1 MPAFP
6 SGKRL
11 PPDHAPSPMTRL
23 LATLVLALMLAFPAG
38 AGDVAMARP
47 GTVVSFAGADSGA
60 VVETWTVTGND
71 GRDVTVEVRGD
82 DGKSR
87 TLAIARGI
95 FPARDGDRSET
106 VDMAALDGL
115 RPFAKGRVAMFPTE
129 ERGPEGVAKW
139 HVHVGIGDRRMVETP
154 AGSFDAI
161 IVEHHRRGTDAAG
174 RKIETLVEWS
184 VATGLGLPV
193 AMRAWAIADGRSQP
207 IGQLIAKSVTRP

>member
-1 MPAFP
+1 MPAFR
-6 SGKRL
+6 SGS
-11 PPDHAPSPMTRL
+11 PFPDDAPGPMTRP
-23 LATLVLALMLAFPAG
+23 LATLLLVLTLAVPAR
-38 AGDVAMARP
+38 AGDVATPRP
-47 GTVVSFAGADSGA
+47 GTSVSFAGADSGA

-106 VDMAALDGL
+106 VDLAALDGL
-115 RPFAKGRVAMFPTE
+115 RPFAKGRVAMFATE

-139 HVHVGIGDRRMVETP
+139 RVHVGVGERRMVETP
-154 AGSFDAI
+154 AGMFDAI
-161 IVEHHRRGTDAAG
+161 VIEHHRRGTDPAG

-184 VATGLGLPV
+184 VATGLGH
-193 AMRAWAIADGRSQP
+193 RSLAGLMQRER
-207 IGQLIAKSVTRP
+207 IVESYGSG